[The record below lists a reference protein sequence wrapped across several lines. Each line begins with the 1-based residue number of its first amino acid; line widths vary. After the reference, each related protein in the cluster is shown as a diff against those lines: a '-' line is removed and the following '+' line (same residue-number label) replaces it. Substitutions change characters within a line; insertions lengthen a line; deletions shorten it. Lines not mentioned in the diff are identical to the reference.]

1 MQRSFSMRF
10 YFLRAS
16 NFSIISI
23 YKDYF
28 FLHIQSLEL
37 RRPLYPCR
45 VSFPFT

>member
-1 MQRSFSMRF
+1 MKPSFSMRF

-16 NFSIISI
+16 NFSIIYI

-37 RRPLYPCR
+37 RRPLSPCR